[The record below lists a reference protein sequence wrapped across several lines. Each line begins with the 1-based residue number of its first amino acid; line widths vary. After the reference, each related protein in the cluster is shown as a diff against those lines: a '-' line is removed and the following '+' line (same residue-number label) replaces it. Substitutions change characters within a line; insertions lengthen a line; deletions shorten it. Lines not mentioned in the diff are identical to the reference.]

1 MKLFL
6 TILIGIIGIFQPL
19 VSFGEEVHDF
29 YFRHYTNKE
38 GLSHNTV
45 YCAWQDRQGFMWFGT
60 DDGLNRFDGYH
71 FRTYRHNSNDS
82 ASLSNDRIVS
92 LFEDTADRLWVC
104 TFSNTCYY
112 DYQTDRFHPLA
123 FPDSLQ
129 ISPLF
134 HFITE
139 DREKNLWM
147 ISNSQIVCYPQSGN
161 APPRSY
167 PEGEV
172 IYPLDI
178 TVTDAA
184 GNKLGYASNAL
195 E

>member
-1 MKLFL
+1 MKNILCVIL
-6 TILIGIIGIFQPL
+6 TVLAWSLQAVAQPDMI
-19 VSFGEEVHDF
+19 VE
-29 YFRHYTNKE
+29 HYTQEE
-38 GLSHNTV
+38 GLPSNTV
-45 YCAWQDRQGFMWFGT
+45 YSGLKDRDGFMWFGT

-112 DYQTDRFHPLA
+112 DYQTDRFHPLV

-167 PEGEV
+167 PEGKA
-172 IYPLDI
+172 IYPLGI
-178 TVTDAA
+178 TLCLTSTTTNQRAT
-184 GNKLGYASNAL
+184 ASTASRY
-195 E
+195 